1 MKNNFLFV
9 VTLLFVS
16 TSFSQSINTKL
27 PSLNIDQSNITV
39 SGVSSGGYMAVQLHV
54 ALSTVFKGAA
64 SVAGGPYWCS
74 EGNSTTAQDKCMKH
88 PEKIKTETSIN
99 QALAE
104 AKAGAI
110 ENLSNLKN
118 SKVYIFS
125 SPTDTVLPK
134 LNSDR
139 LYEFYANFIP
149 KNQIV
154 YQNTINAGHS
164 WVTNSYGSSCAT
176 EGPPFINNCNY
187 DMAGD
192 ILKLFYG
199 NLNGNLNV
207 SRSPRAV
214 VNAQLYQFDQTEF
227 QTQNSALY
235 SFGYIYV
242 PKACMEGRRN
252 VRMDACKL
260 HVALHGCLM
269 NPGVIQDKF
278 AVNSGLNTW
287 AEANNIVILYPQ
299 ASAVAGNPYG
309 CWDWFG
315 YTDKKTYANRNGPQI
330 IAIQKMVYRLLGK
343 F

>member
-1 MKNNFLFV
+1 MKNNFLFLIG
-9 VTLLFVS
+9 LLFVS
-16 TSFSQSINTKL
+16 TSFSQTTNNKL
-27 PSLNIDQSNITV
+27 PALKIDQSNITV

-64 SVAGGPYWCS
+64 SVAGGPYWCG
-74 EGNSTTAQDKCMKH
+74 EGNSATAQDKCMKH

-99 QALAE
+99 KALAE
-104 AKAGAI
+104 AKAGNI

-125 SPTDTVLPK
+125 SPKDTVVPK

-154 YQNTINAGHS
+154 YQSTVNAGHS
-164 WVTNSYGSSCAT
+164 WVTNNYGNSCAS
-176 EGPPFINNCNY
+176 ESIPYINNCNY

-199 NLNGNLNV
+199 NLKV
-207 SRSPRAV
+207 SRAPRAA
-214 VNAQLYQFDQTEF
+214 VNTQLYQFDQTEF

-235 SFGYIYV
+235 NFGYIYV
-242 PKACMEGRRN
+242 PKACMESRRN
-252 VRMDACKL
+252 RTMDACKL
-260 HVALHGCLM
+260 HVALHGCLQ
-269 NPGVIQDKF
+269 NPGIVQDKF

-299 ASAVAGNPYG
+299 ANVVSGNPYG

>member
-1 MKNNFLFV
+1 MRNSILFLFGF
-9 VTLLFVS
+9 LFVS
-16 TSFSQSINTKL
+16 TGFAQTNNSKL
-27 PSLNIDQSNITV
+27 PSLKIDQSNITV

-64 SVAGGPYWCS
+64 SVAGGPYWCG
-74 EGNSTTAQDKCMKH
+74 EGDANIAQDKCMKH
-88 PEKIKTETSIN
+88 PDKIKTETSIN

-104 AKAGAI
+104 AKAGKI
-110 ENLSNLKN
+110 ENLNNLKN

-125 SPTDTVLPK
+125 SAKDTVVPK
-134 LNSDR
+134 KNSDR

-154 YQNTINAGHS
+154 YQNTINNAGHS
-164 WVTNSYGSSCAT
+164 WVTKSYGSACSA
-176 EGPPFINNCNY
+176 EGIPYINNCNY

-199 NLNGNLNV
+199 NLKV
-207 SRSPRAV
+207 SRAPRAT

-227 QTQNSALY
+227 QTQNSSLY
-235 SFGYIYV
+235 NFGYIYV
-242 PKACMEGRRN
+242 PKACMENRRST
-252 VRMDACKL
+252 RMDACKL
-260 HVALHGCLM
+260 HVALHGCLQ
-269 NPGVIQDKF
+269 NPGIIQDKF

-299 ASAVAGNPYG
+299 VAVAAGNPYG

-315 YTDKKTYANRNGPQI
+315 YTDKKTYANRSGPQI
-330 IAIQKMVYRLLGK
+330 VAIQKMVYRLLGK